1 MNDDMEMDNA
11 TDFTS
16 QMMSIAGHSFQIC
29 RMKLD
34 AESSA
39 ILSAACGASHPEL
52 IDDDRV
58 DQIVHPVGPATFG
71 NLWTVEFL
79 ISQCAAPV
87 RYLLGHGP
95 WQTIL
100 HSGSELTVHR
110 PVRANDQ
117 LDVSCTISH
126 IEQRRAGVSVTFLFT
141 YEDHGGQKVLTSSQA
156 QYFLGWQLPD
166 DISIKVAQGRTKD
179 RSAPM
184 DYSQKAP
191 LIFDG
196 AVCHTFEAG
205 TGYLGM
211 AGNFLEPPLRLGS
224 GIPDFVNAHLST
236 KESKRIGLNARNVT
250 GMCSVA
256 RVVVELVKIAGRS
269 WHDVTKIRANFAA
282 PIEINRN
289 CDDVALSIHYSNADS
304 HEYFFELV
312 KPGVDG
318 AKDTVVI
325 RNGYIAF

>member
-11 TDFTS
+11 TDFAS

-100 HSGSELTVHR
+100 HSGSEITGIGPCVLM
-110 PVRANDQ
+110 
-117 LDVSCTISH
+117 ISSMYH
-126 IEQRRAGVSVTFLFT
+126 
-141 YEDHGGQKVLTSSQA
+141 
-156 QYFLGWQLPD
+156 
-166 DISIKVAQGRTKD
+166 
-179 RSAPM
+179 
-184 DYSQKAP
+184 AP
-191 LIFDG
+191 LAILNN
-196 AVCHTFEAG
+196 E
-205 TGYLGM
+205 
-211 AGNFLEPPLRLGS
+211 
-224 GIPDFVNAHLST
+224 
-236 KESKRIGLNARNVT
+236 GLA
-250 GMCSVA
+250 S
-256 RVVVELVKIAGRS
+256 
-269 WHDVTKIRANFAA
+269 
-282 PIEINRN
+282 P
-289 CDDVALSIHYSNADS
+289 
-304 HEYFFELV
+304 
-312 KPGVDG
+312 
-318 AKDTVVI
+318 
-325 RNGYIAF
+325 